1 LRTTTGNR
9 VSSFMDIGERVLVT
23 ERPGAHAYHWRPQP
37 EIVPGPLSPTD
48 LHQRLLASCRDE
60 IHFSF
65 MWRVASVS
73 VPMLLA
79 LSIWVI
85 LNP

>member
-1 LRTTTGNR
+1 
-9 VSSFMDIGERVLVT
+9 MDIGDLGLVT
-23 ERPGAHAYHWRPQP
+23 ERPGAHAYHWQP
-37 EIVPGPLSPTD
+37 EPAIDPGPLAPSD

-79 LSIWVI
+79 MSVWVI